1 MENSIKG
8 NDSLIK
14 INELT
19 KKDYNEFEIIMSIY
33 QKALN
38 NTIKECL
45 ELKEMLST
53 TYNYDVITNITGRI
67 KSPDSIATKMKKKN
81 LDISYDNMIEHINDI
96 AGVRIVCN
104 YKDEVYKIK
113 YKPKSKLSNSDSIKL
128 SIYARIIN
136 DISDKM
142 MKIHRKQTKLLR

>member
-67 KSPDSIATKMKKKN
+67 KSPDSNKN
-81 LDISYDNMIEHINDI
+81 EKEKFRY
-96 AGVRIVCN
+96 
-104 YKDEVYKIK
+104 
-113 YKPKSKLSNSDSIKL
+113 
-128 SIYARIIN
+128 
-136 DISDKM
+136 
-142 MKIHRKQTKLLR
+142 

>member
-104 YKDEVYKIK
+104 YKDEVYKIR
-113 YKPKSKLSNSDSIKL
+113 N
-128 SIYARIIN
+128 II
-136 DISDKM
+136 
-142 MKIHRKQTKLLR
+142 RKQKNINVIKEKDYLKKTKKSGYSAYDT

>member
-1 MENSIKG
+1 MENSIKE
-8 NDSLIK
+8 NDSLTK

-38 NTIKECL
+38 NTIKECVEIQIRTAL
-45 ELKEMLST
+45 MDFWST
-53 TYNYDVITNITGRI
+53 
-67 KSPDSIATKMKKKN
+67 
-81 LDISYDNMIEHINDI
+81 IEH
-96 AGVRIVCN
+96 
-104 YKDEVYKIK
+104 KIK

>member
-38 NTIKECL
+38 NTIKKCL

-67 KSPDSIATKMKKKN
+67 KSPDSIATK
-81 LDISYDNMIEHINDI
+81 
-96 AGVRIVCN
+96 
-104 YKDEVYKIK
+104 
-113 YKPKSKLSNSDSIKL
+113 
-128 SIYARIIN
+128 
-136 DISDKM
+136 
-142 MKIHRKQTKLLR
+142 